1 MYYLAHHD
9 CIRHNI
15 IYHPNISENS
25 GDYNIFFIADIH
37 RRTIKQETIV
47 NVNENI
53 DVVCIGGDLMEKG
66 VPLKRVRE
74 NITRL
79 KQLHA
84 PIYFVWG
91 NNDEE
96 VDKDLLR
103 NLLVAEGVIILEDQ
117 MVPVTK
123 NGCHIQLACFRYEM
137 YPNTEK
143 SMIHWEKTAHDMTVL
158 LTHKPSSFYM
168 LNQEVKK
175 YINLVMAG
183 HTHGGQIRLF
193 GFGPYQRGS
202 MKKLNDTSILITEG
216 YGYSLLPLRLGTNAE
231 CHVIQLRHKEEKHS
245 VQ

>member
-1 MYYLAHHD
+1 
-9 CIRHNI
+9 
-15 IYHPNISENS
+15 
-25 GDYNIFFIADIH
+25 
-37 RRTIKQETIV
+37 
-47 NVNENI
+47 
-53 DVVCIGGDLMEKG
+53 
-66 VPLKRVRE
+66 
-74 NITRL
+74 
-79 KQLHA
+79 
-84 PIYFVWG
+84 
-91 NNDEE
+91 
-96 VDKDLLR
+96 R

-175 YINLVMAG
+175 YINLVLSG
-183 HTHGGQIRLF
+183 HTNCRHIRLF
-193 GFGPYQRGS
+193 SIRSYQRGS
-202 MKKLNDTSILITEG
+202 MKKFNDKFILITEG

-231 CHVIQLRHKEEKHS
+231 CYVIQLRHKEEKHS